1 MAGKLS
7 DDLLAISS
15 MLMLARE
22 RGEIIQLAND
32 LNATI
37 IKAMEIEKTAGTP
50 ASKRKA
56 ISATIKLTD
65 EEIKGM
71 SKTFKKEFVANG
83 CVAHIIKRPSG
94 KTGFYY
100 EIRYRRNGY
109 NITVSNKNLKTA
121 KKMFVER
128 TMRLDEPIKP
138 KTITF
143 GQMTDE
149 WLNYKNGKVHFRTWQ
164 NYQTHAERYFS
175 A

>member
-37 IKAMEIEKTAGTP
+37 IKAREIEKTAGTP

-56 ISATIKLTD
+56 LSATIKFTE

-71 SKTFKKEFVANG
+71 SKTFKKEFIANG

-94 KTGFYY
+94 KNGIYY
-100 EIRYRRNGY
+100 EIRLPPQR
-109 NITVSNKNLKTA
+109 I
-121 KKMFVER
+121 
-128 TMRLDEPIKP
+128 
-138 KTITF
+138 
-143 GQMTDE
+143 
-149 WLNYKNGKVHFRTWQ
+149 
-164 NYQTHAERYFS
+164 
-175 A
+175 